1 MGVVVRDFNGQAVA
15 ALCLSLQSYFF
26 AELTEVFA
34 LEQGVLFA
42 QELQLPWLSL
52 NLMLWQLFKQLM
64 IKLRG
69 ACMVTLFREFYR
81 FVSHLSLAISSI

>member
-1 MGVVVRDFNGQAVA
+1 MGVVVRDFNGQVVA

-42 QELQLPWLSL
+42 QELQLPWVLSL
-52 NLMLWQLFKQLM
+52 NLML
-64 IKLRG
+64 
-69 ACMVTLFREFYR
+69 
-81 FVSHLSLAISSI
+81 